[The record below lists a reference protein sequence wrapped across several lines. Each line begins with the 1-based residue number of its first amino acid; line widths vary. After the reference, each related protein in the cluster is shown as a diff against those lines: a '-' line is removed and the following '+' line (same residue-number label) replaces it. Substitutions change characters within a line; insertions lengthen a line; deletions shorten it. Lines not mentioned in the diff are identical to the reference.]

1 MCRIN
6 GLIDKNIS
14 SEELIKMRDTLI
26 HGGPD
31 DAGIFMDEQT
41 GVGLAQRRLSI
52 IDLTEGGHQPMLWD
66 KYVIVF
72 NGEIYN
78 YKEVKASLV
87 ESGYTFNSNSDT
99 EVIIKAFDCWSYDAV
114 KRFRGMFAFALWDK
128 VKKTLLLCRD
138 RVGVKPLYWYLKDNV
153 FMFAS
158 ELKPFMLHPE
168 FDKSIDAEAVSLY
181 LQSGYI
187 RSPYCIFKYAHKLE
201 AGSFL
206 EIDLSLQL
214 KIWKYWDV
222 RKVYEQTEFIDGSD
236 SELIQDCENRLSESF
251 QLRMVADVPVGVFL
265 SGGIDSTLVTAL
277 LQKDMNTPLNTFTIG
292 FENKLY
298 NEAENAKVTAKHLGT
313 HHTELI
319 CTTAHFEEIID
330 SLPEMYDEP
339 FGDSSAIP
347 THLVSRMAREKV
359 TVSLSADGGDELF
372 TGYNRYLFAHKYYS
386 KLQAVPSPVKNIARS
401 LLDKLTISQIR
412 SISSVIDSKGKL
424 MLASRMPKLVEI
436 LGCKDII
443 DFLYRATTQITNKEL
458 LELVDCAPDIFNRDV
473 KLFEN
478 HLFSAFGLMDIDSYL
493 EGDILA
499 KVDRATMSV
508 ALEGR
513 EPFLDHKVIE
523 YAFSLPDRMKIRD
536 GKTKWI
542 LRQILQKYVPIDH
555 IERPKMGFAIP
566 LDQWFST
573 ILKDDLEQMLAD
585 DDFYI
590 CFGLDMKHTKSMISG
605 YINGKYNKPYFIWY
619 LYVLHKWF
627 KKWM

>member
-14 SEELIKMRDTLI
+14 SEVLIKMRDTLI

-31 DAGIFMDEQT
+31 DAGIFMDEET

-66 KYVIVF
+66 KYVVVF

-78 YKEVKASLV
+78 YKEIKDSLV
-87 ESGYTFNSNSDT
+87 EKGYSFNSNSDT

-138 RVGVKPLYWYLKDNV
+138 RVGVKPLYWYLKGDV

-158 ELKPFMLHPE
+158 ELKPFMLHPQ
-168 FDKSIDAEAVSLY
+168 FDKSIDSEAVSLY

-201 AGSFL
+201 AGAFL
-206 EIDLSLQL
+206 EIDLSLQF

-236 SELIQDCENRLSESF
+236 NELIEECESKLSESF

-319 CTTAHFEEIID
+319 CTASHFEEIID

-386 KLQAVPSPVKNIARS
+386 KLHAVPSPIKKVARA

-412 SISSVIDSKGKL
+412 SISSAIDSKGKL

-436 LGCKDII
+436 LGCEDII
-443 DFLYRATTQITNKEL
+443 DFLYRATTQITNNEL
-458 LELVDCAPDIFNRDV
+458 LELVNCAPDIFNRDV
-473 KLFEN
+473 KLFKN
-478 HLFSAFGLMDIDSYL
+478 HMFSAFGLMDIDSYL

-590 CFGLDMKHTKSMISG
+590 CFGLDMKNTKSMISG
-605 YINGKYNKPYFIWY
+605 YIKGKYNKPYFIWY